1 LDLGFRFLFYNCKLV
16 PRWNFFHDFNWIHL
30 WAWFFFLTI
39 LTCFLLIYC
48 SLRLRQL
55 EPIIFTTRRNGPRR
69 RYRNRALSYC
79 KFVNFWA
86 ERDSDIDFSFFFFLS
101 GWVEQISWATC
112 FERESKKAGP
122 GYFDYKVCIVVLSRI
137 FIFYANI

>member
-1 LDLGFRFLFYNCKLV
+1 MV
-16 PRWNFFHDFNWIHL
+16 PEEGTETGLYRIVNSLISEQRG
-30 WAWFFFLTI
+30 I
-39 LTCFLLIYC
+39 LTLIFL
-48 SLRLRQL
+48 
-55 EPIIFTTRRNGPRR
+55 
-69 RYRNRALSYC
+69 
-79 KFVNFWA
+79 
-86 ERDSDIDFSFFFFLS
+86 FFFLS